1 MNARCFACGTSF
13 TANSGR
19 EDNSLRAR
27 RHTFRTPLRRSQLH
41 CSPTHE
47 PTSGAVS
54 LADKG
59 ESVKA
64 ASPPLWKGSFHWQ
77 LNALPHTPEASSPD
91 KFPFRRLSFHCV
103 AGASNTFRA
112 MPTQRPTHID
122 STPTPDPDIR
132 TAEALTPFRL
142 SVNLS
147 NYSEQPTA
155 HGTEGS
161 DIVAVQA
168 QQQSP
173 VAPQVTRH
181 PSVQFAPSAFR
192 SIDPAP
198 PLRATSSSPHI
209 ATLNPEIGRAV
220 LS

>member
-1 MNARCFACGTSF
+1 MNARYFACGTSF
-13 TANSGR
+13 TAHSGR
-19 EDNSLRAR
+19 EDISLRAR
-27 RHTFRTPLRRSQLH
+27 RHTFRTPFRRSQLH

-47 PTSGAVS
+47 ATSGAVS
-54 LADKG
+54 LAGKG
-59 ESVKA
+59 ECVKA
-64 ASPPLWKGSFHWQ
+64 TSPPLCKGSFHWR
-77 LNALPHTPEASSPD
+77 LNALPHTPETSSPD
-91 KFPFRRLSFHCV
+91 KFPFRRLPLHCV
-103 AGASNTFRA
+103 AGVSYTLRA

-122 STPTPDPDIR
+122 STPTPDPDVR
-132 TAEALTPFRL
+132 TAEALTPFPL

-192 SIDPAP
+192 SFDPAP
-198 PLRATSSSPHI
+198 PFRTASSLPNI
-209 ATLNPEIGRAV
+209 ANVYPRCLI
-220 LS
+220 

>member
-1 MNARCFACGTSF
+1 MNARFFACGTSF
-13 TANSGR
+13 TAHSGR
-19 EDNSLRAR
+19 EDCSLRAR
-27 RHTFRTPLRRSQLH
+27 RHTFRTPFRRSQLH

-47 PTSGAVS
+47 ATSGAVS
-54 LADKG
+54 LAGKG

-64 ASPPLWKGSFHWQ
+64 TSPPLCKGSFHWR

-91 KFPFRRLSFHCV
+91 KFPFRRLSLHCV
-103 AGASNTFRA
+103 AGVSYTLRA

-122 STPTPDPDIR
+122 STPTPDVR
-132 TAEALTPFRL
+132 TAEALTPFPL

-192 SIDPAP
+192 SFDPAP
-198 PLRATSSSPHI
+198 PLRTASSLPNI
-209 ATLNPEIGRAV
+209 ANVYPLCSI
-220 LS
+220 